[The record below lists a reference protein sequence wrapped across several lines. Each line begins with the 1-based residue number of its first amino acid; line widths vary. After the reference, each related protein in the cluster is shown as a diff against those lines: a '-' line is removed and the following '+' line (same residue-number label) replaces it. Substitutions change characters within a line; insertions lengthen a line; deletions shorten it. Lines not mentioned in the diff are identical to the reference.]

1 MQYNVIN
8 RLQNRMWLCSIV
20 IENVV
25 FPEPVNSASKTL
37 EWLMEQIEGDSI
49 EDVTDEMLDKLVS
62 GHLAGNGYCKFL
74 FVIFENIR
82 FTMLPL

>member
-1 MQYNVIN
+1 MWQY
-8 RLQNRMWLCSIV
+8 RIV
-20 IENVV
+20 IENYV
-25 FPEPVNSASKTL
+25 FSEPVNSASKTL